1 MEENFWLVP
10 NYNGLSWNKLLE
22 QEREAALA
30 YSTSEAALSPSR
42 NLHDSSLPTGWRVQ
56 RIQSSIYFFSPLG
69 ERLED
74 YFFLSPQAPLPRFES
89 REAVVERLVSEGASA
104 DVVEKVQAGQR
115 WERLEK
121 YPKLM

>member
-104 DVVEKVQAGQR
+104 EVVEKVEAGQR
-115 WERLEK
+115 WEGLE
-121 YPKLM
+121 